1 MKFNLKTVA
10 FALAFLLLSIP
21 VRAGAAGPE
30 WSAKF
35 DGRVKFYQMSELG
48 VFLVGT
54 EKSLYAVDGEA
65 GEILWRRKNARLDE
79 TDVAPVSGTDLVLLN
94 FEKSDRTRFEAVD
107 LLSGDTV
114 WRSDKVSGAP
124 MQMALDL
131 DRNILAVV
139 AAKKATGDPKSGFKR
154 KPVVYVFSLSEG
166 DLLWKREAERE
177 VEMMPSR
184 WSDDDTDYTLDNYHP
199 PLLLDGRLYLFYEGV
214 VSLDART
221 GKERISERF
230 RVNEEGLALTEAD
243 PAYDER
249 FIYTSG
255 RGRVRAVSRDSGR
268 MEWESQDLGL
278 TPELM
283 LSGDVLYV
291 RTGGQF
297 TKLEN
302 GEIVNRGDYGV
313 SAIDK
318 RTGRTLWRYK
328 GADKGITN
336 ILLAGES
343 KILLADRD
351 DLITLD
357 ARTGKRA
364 SRVSH
369 SVNRAAFVL
378 INERNEVVVG
388 GVEEIAAFD
397 PMTGRSVWKVRHT
410 PPSRGAFRIIA
421 AVALR
426 AASIYFR
433 YGGLGM
439 AAYRGARIAR
449 AASTLRW
456 SGLARA
462 TGLGLTSL
470 ATNSARE
477 FATSRFTPLGIAAR
491 TSQVANARLNPRANV
506 SIDVEERLM
515 DRIDP
520 ASRMEKLSKLLLQ
533 RRRLATLRGER
544 MYFYTDLKNEGGKG
558 LAGVNINTGRT
569 DREIRI
575 GELDDRFITNELT
588 GRLFTAK
595 GDRLFAYE

>member
-1 MKFNLKTVA
+1 
-10 FALAFLLLSIP
+10 
-21 VRAGAAGPE
+21 
-30 WSAKF
+30 
-35 DGRVKFYQMSELG
+35 MSELG
-48 VFLVGT
+48 VFIVGT
-54 EKSLYAVDGEA
+54 EKSLYAVDGEG
-65 GEILWRRKNARLDE
+65 GEILWKRKNARLDE
-79 TDVAPVSGTDLVLLN
+79 TDVAPISGTDLVLLS

-107 LLSGDTV
+107 LLSGETV
-114 WRSDKVSGAP
+114 WRTDKVSGAP

-131 DRNILAVV
+131 DQNLLAVV
-139 AAKKATGDPKSGFKR
+139 VVKQAKGDPKGGFKR
-154 KPVVYVFSLSEG
+154 KPTVYAFSLREG

-177 VEMMPSR
+177 VEMMPAR
-184 WSDDDTDYTLDNYHP
+184 WSEGSDNDYTLDNYHP

-214 VSLDART
+214 VSVDART
-221 GKERISERF
+221 GRERISERY

-243 PAYDER
+243 PVYDER

-278 TPELM
+278 TPEML
-283 LSGDVLYV
+283 LSGNVLYV

-297 TKLEN
+297 TKLED
-302 GEIVNRGDYGV
+302 GETANRGDYGV

-318 RTGRTLWRYK
+318 RTGKTIWRYK

-336 ILLAGES
+336 ILLADES
-343 KILLADRD
+343 AILLADRD
-351 DLITLD
+351 DLISID
-357 ARTGKRA
+357 SRTGKRA
-364 SRVSH
+364 SKVSH
-369 SVNRAAFVL
+369 GVNRAAFVL
-378 INERNEVVVG
+378 INERGEAVVG
-388 GVEEIAAFD
+388 GTEEIAAFD
-397 PMTGRSVWKVRHT
+397 TASGRNAWRARHT
-410 PPSRGAFRIIA
+410 PPSRGALRIIA

-426 AASIYFR
+426 AASLYFR
-433 YGGLGM
+433 YGGVGM
-439 AAYRGARIAR
+439 AAYRGARLAR

-462 TGLGLTSL
+462 TGPSLTSL
-470 ATNSARE
+470 ASNSARE
-477 FATSRFTPLGIAAR
+477 FATSRFAPLGIAAR
-491 TSQVANARLNPRANV
+491 ANRIANARLNPRADLSV
-506 SIDVEERLM
+506 DVEERLL

-520 ASRMEKLSKLLLQ
+520 ASRLEKLSRLLLQ

-544 MYFYTDLKNEGGKG
+544 MYFYTDLKSEGGKG

-575 GELDDRFITNELT
+575 NELDDRFVTNELA

>member
-1 MKFNLKTVA
+1 MKFYLLSVA
-10 FALAFLLLSIP
+10 LLLSASA
-21 VRAGAAGPE
+21 VRASAAGPE
-30 WSAKF
+30 WSTKF
-35 DGRVKFYQMSELG
+35 DGRVKFYQMTELG
-48 VFLVGT
+48 VFVVGT
-54 EKSLYAVDGEA
+54 EKSLYAVDGEG

-79 TDVAPVSGTDLVLLN
+79 TDVAPISGTDLVLLS

-107 LLSGDTV
+107 LLSGETV
-114 WRSDKVSGAP
+114 WRTDKVNGAP

-131 DRNILAVV
+131 DQNLLAVV
-139 AAKKATGDPKSGFKR
+139 VAKKAKGDPKSGFKR
-154 KPVVYVFSLSEG
+154 KPVVHVFSLREG

-177 VEMMPSR
+177 VEMMPAR
-184 WSDDDTDYTLDNYHP
+184 WSGDGDTDYTLDNYHP

-221 GKERISERF
+221 GRERISERY

-243 PAYDER
+243 PVYDER

-268 MEWESQDLGL
+268 TEWESQDLGL
-278 TPELM
+278 TPEML
-283 LSGDVLYV
+283 LSGGVLYV

-302 GEIVNRGDYGV
+302 GETVNRGDYGV

-318 RTGRTLWRYK
+318 RTGKTVWRYK

-336 ILLAGES
+336 ILLADES
-343 KILLADRD
+343 TILLADRD
-351 DLITLD
+351 DLIAVDT
-357 ARTGKRA
+357 RTGKRA
-364 SRVSH
+364 SKASHKVS
-369 SVNRAAFVL
+369 RAAFVL
-378 INERNEVVVG
+378 INERGEAVVG
-388 GVEEIAAFD
+388 GFEEIAAFD
-397 PMTGRSVWKVRHT
+397 TASGRNVWRARHT
-410 PPSRGAFRIIA
+410 PPSRGALRIIA

-426 AASIYFR
+426 AASLYFR
-433 YGGLGM
+433 YGGIGL

-449 AASTLRW
+449 AAGSLRW

-462 TGLGLTSL
+462 TGPGLTSL
-470 ATNSARE
+470 ASNSARE

-491 TSQVANARLNPRANV
+491 ANQIANARLNPRVNLSV
-506 SIDVEERLM
+506 DVEERLM

-520 ASRMEKLSKLLLQ
+520 ASQMEKLSKLLLQ
-533 RRRLATLRGER
+533 RRRLAALRGDR
-544 MYFYTDLKNEGGKG
+544 MYFYTDLKTEGGKG

-575 GELDDRFITNELT
+575 PELDDRFVTNELT

-595 GDRLFAYE
+595 GDRLLAYE